1 MKITKITKTTILSTA
16 ILMMFTACQS
26 TAKEKNIIQADNYSE
41 SAEENESLEL
51 PEIVKPAEEETS
63 EITAEEAIKSAR
75 KKTNFLQE
83 MVTLGNKNEVMIC
96 DQTSLF
102 TLGIS
107 GKPAQK
113 EAVIALN
120 LKDGTAGFGSQ
131 YLAAYYFV
139 QMDESAR
146 KKLAKAVDNY
156 ISDFENKRLNRK
168 EKNSYKKYGS
178 MTVKLHWGSLKG
190 STPNYGSGKM
200 SIGYTFEKSSPYF
213 TLSAFPVQNDYYEY
227 AGESTTRESMSVKY
241 YFTKAQ
247 ARDLVTML
255 SDENLSQYL
264 GLTKKIVPV
273 EADEY

>member
-1 MKITKITKTTILSTA
+1 MKITKITKTAILSTA

-26 TAKEKNIIQADNYSE
+26 TAKAKVIQADNYSE

-51 PEIVKPAEEETS
+51 PEIVKPAEEEV
-63 EITAEEAIKSAR
+63 EMTAEEAIKSAR
-75 KKTNFLQE
+75 KKTNFLQD
-83 MVTLGNKNEVMIC
+83 MFTIGNKNEVMVC
-96 DQTSLF
+96 DETTLF

-113 EAVIALN
+113 DAVVALN

-139 QMDESAR
+139 QMDETAR
-146 KKLAKAVDNY
+146 KKLAKALDNY
-156 ISDFENKRLNRK
+156 ISDFDNKRLNRK
-168 EKNSYKKYGS
+168 EKNSYKKYGN
-178 MTVKLHWGSLKG
+178 MTVKLHWGSVKG

-200 SIGYTFEKSSPYF
+200 NIGYVFEKSSPYF

-227 AGESTTRESMSVKY
+227 VGDSTTRESMSVKY